1 MNEIIITC
9 ETCEQQ
15 YFGEYYDSKVKNGQY
30 GKYREEIYQAHCT
43 VCDQPVFTKSNVKK
57 MGFRLKPR
65 AHF

>member
-43 VCDQPVFTKSNVKK
+43 VCDEPVFTTCNVK
-57 MGFRLKPR
+57 L
-65 AHF
+65 